1 MFLNEPSKMI
11 FWCLVKQLMV
21 ELIWFSENDFC
32 IWLGKQLL
40 SKLLSILFV
49 MCKTNYLVNHYPI
62 FDNTE
67 PSCRIK
73 KNLWSCSLELEKLL
87 NFTSLTLE
95 FHNFNQALC
104 RSFMIP
110 VYQVLQ
116 ILEES
121 MVKINHDLKIP
132 CQYHRNHVPYAFQ
145 ILSYSIHIPM
155 E

>member
-1 MFLNEPSKMI
+1 MPCKATYVRVNLI
-11 FWCLVKQLMV
+11 FWKWFLY
-21 ELIWFSENDFC
+21 LI
-32 IWLGKQLL
+32 GKTYFIKIFFN
-40 SKLLSILFV
+40 SWNK
-49 MCKTNYLVNHYPI
+49 KYLVNLCPI

-67 PSCRIK
+67 PSCHIK
-73 KNLWSCSLELEKLL
+73 KNLWSCSMELEKPL